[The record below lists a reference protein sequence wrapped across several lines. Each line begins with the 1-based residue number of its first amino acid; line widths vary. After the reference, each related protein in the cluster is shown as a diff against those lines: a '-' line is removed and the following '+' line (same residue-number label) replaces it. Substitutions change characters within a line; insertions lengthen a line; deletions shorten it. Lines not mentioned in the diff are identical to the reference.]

1 MRTQIP
7 FAVLAVAFACT
18 FRHRAG
24 PCARPLVI
32 PGVMTLRTLAAA
44 QAFSEAQ
51 VKAARKPTG
60 FGDIL
65 RTLAKL
71 PLVVVA
77 LAAVLAPARSYAQKY
92 VSPLGSGT
100 VCTSASPCGFIS
112 TAAGDIGPDVGRI
125 VCLNG
130 NAGGDSFV
138 ASYGGGVT
146 LEIDC
151 PLGSMQQMNISGVGV
166 TLRIRHLTVN
176 GGSGLTFQAG
186 GTLILEDCIFTESS
200 SAGIAI
206 EPSAPLNVVIKSSR
220 ISNNLSG
227 MLLKPA
233 AGGSIKA
240 TFDHVTITGNS
251 GGGIKT
257 DSTNGTV
264 NLDVTDSEISNN
276 ASNGIN
282 LVGSATQ
289 NMLNVSRTVIAKN
302 GLAGVQANGANAAA
316 LVDTTLFDTNASGAT
331 SSIAGGHILTYGN
344 NRIVGSPGSGFTTS
358 ALLQ

>member
-1 MRTQIP
+1 MRTAIP
-7 FAVLAVAFACT
+7 LTALTA
-18 FRHRAG
+18 
-24 PCARPLVI
+24 
-32 PGVMTLRTLAAA
+32 
-44 QAFSEAQ
+44 
-51 VKAARKPTG
+51 
-60 FGDIL
+60 
-65 RTLAKL
+65 
-71 PLVVVA
+71 A
-77 LAAVLAPARSYAQKY
+77 LACSLASAPSYAQKY
-92 VSPLGSGT
+92 VSAVGSGT
-100 VCTSASPCGFIS
+100 VCTSASPCGFIG
-112 TAAGDIGPDVGRI
+112 TAVADIGPDVGRV

-130 NAGGDSFV
+130 NAAGDVGVV
-138 ASYGGGVT
+138 ASYGGGAT

-151 PLGSMQQMNISGVGV
+151 PLGSVQQMNISGVGV
-166 TLRIRHLTVN
+166 TWRIRHLTVN
-176 GGSGLTFQAG
+176 GGSGLIFQAG

-289 NMLNVSRTVIAKN
+289 NMLNLSRTVIAKN
-302 GLAGVQANGANAAA
+302 GLVGLQSSGANAAA
-316 LVDTTLFDTNASGAT
+316 LVDATLFDTNVSGAT

-344 NRIVGSPGSGFTTS
+344 NRIVGSPGSGFTSS
-358 ALLQ
+358 APLQ